1 LYVIEIK
8 VNENS
13 TTYLGLPRVCLFL
26 FPILMTPS
34 HLYAQTGMVDLDLLE
49 SLLFDRIN
57 EYRIQNGVDILLR
70 NDTITLIS
78 KIECDYLC
86 ENGLVTN
93 PNTDKTIE
101 RFFGDEFYSSYNSNI
116 VTNWSLSSITN
127 WSDVESRMVDGY
139 MIRYTMDRTEN
150 TILISKKYV
159 DPEYRGY
166 LGLTCKVCKGTL
178 YVSQV
183 IYITK

>member
-1 LYVIEIK
+1 
-8 VNENS
+8 
-13 TTYLGLPRVCLFL
+13 
-26 FPILMTPS
+26 MTPS
-34 HLYAQTGMVDLDLLE
+34 HLFAQTEKVDCDLLE

-57 EYRIQNGVDILLR
+57 DYRIQKGVDTLFR

-78 KIECDYLC
+78 EMECDYLC

-93 PNTDKTIE
+93 PNTDSNFE

-116 VTNWSLSSITN
+116 VTNWSLSIITD

-139 MIRYTMDRTEN
+139 MIRYTSDKTET
-150 TILISKKYV
+150 TILVSKKDA
-159 DPEYRGY
+159 DPDYRGY